1 MSVSRVYADVI
12 SQMPEGYADYDTVE
26 INWQYVVLRSPL
38 TPLDPER
45 YQIIKKVGRGKYS
58 EVFKAIDMKTGEPVS
73 IKYLKPVRK
82 KKIRRWASLRLNVTS

>member
-1 MSVSRVYADVI
+1 MAVGRRSLSAHLSR
-12 SQMPEGYADYDTVE
+12 S
-26 INWQYVVLRSPL
+26 
-38 TPLDPER
+38 PER

-82 KKIRRWASLRLNVTS
+82 KKIRRWAPSRLSITP